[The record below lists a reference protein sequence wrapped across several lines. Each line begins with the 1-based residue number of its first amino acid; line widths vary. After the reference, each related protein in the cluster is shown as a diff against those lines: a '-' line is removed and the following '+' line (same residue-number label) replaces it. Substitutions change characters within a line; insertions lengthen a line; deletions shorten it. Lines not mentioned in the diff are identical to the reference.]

1 MPGPEHLIVIM
12 TLGTPERLDVDCT
25 ECGWADVWQVRV
37 YSLSIHGVSPR
48 GVVRRCQRCKAA
60 Q

>member
-1 MPGPEHLIVIM
+1 MPGAEHVVIVM
-12 TLGTPERLDVDCT
+12 TPGTPERLEVDCT
-25 ECGWADVWQVRV
+25 ACGWADVWQVRV
-37 YSLSIHGVSPR
+37 YSLSPHGVTCR

>member
-1 MPGPEHLIVIM
+1 MADASDLIVVM
-12 TLGTPERLDVDCT
+12 TPGRPERLDVDCT
-25 ECGWADVWQVRV
+25 ACGWADVWQVRF
-37 YSLSIHGVSPR
+37 YSISLHGVTPR